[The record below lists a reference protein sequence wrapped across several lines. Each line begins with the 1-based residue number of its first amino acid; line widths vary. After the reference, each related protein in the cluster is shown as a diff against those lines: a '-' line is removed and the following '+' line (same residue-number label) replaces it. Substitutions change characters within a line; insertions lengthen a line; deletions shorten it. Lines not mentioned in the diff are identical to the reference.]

1 MLLPF
6 SLGLKK
12 DNTLIKFRNMTDYE
26 FKQWL
31 VGFIDGEGCF
41 RIAINNKNKV
51 ISFNLTIGLHVDD
64 LEALEFIRNRLKCG
78 NVFIDK
84 GVTTFHLTKINDI
97 QNILIPLLDEFP
109 LNGVKYLDYLAFK
122 QAINIK
128 LDSLVKQ
135 SDKLELITQ
144 IKNRMNTRRVDFTMS
159 SSHTIRITPYW
170 LLGFIEGEGSFFFNY
185 TNMGVGF
192 SITLTSSQAPLI
204 NAIKNFL
211 DSYLI
216 EDVHLKA
223 SPVYKE
229 IISQRT
235 SLHTKKKSTENANT
249 AIILQLKRVNFIL
262 DKFIPLLSNLS
273 FVTKKYQDFLDF

>member
-1 MLLPF
+1 MVC
-6 SLGLKK
+6 
-12 DNTLIKFRNMTDYE
+12 IIHR
-26 FKQWL
+26 
-31 VGFIDGEGCF
+31 
-41 RIAINNKNKV
+41 R
-51 ISFNLTIGLHVDD
+51 
-64 LEALEFIRNRLKCG
+64 
-78 NVFIDK
+78 
-84 GVTTFHLTKINDI
+84 
-97 QNILIPLLDEFP
+97 
-109 LNGVKYLDYLAFK
+109 
-122 QAINIK
+122 K
-128 LDSLVKQ
+128 L
-135 SDKLELITQ
+135 
-144 IKNRMNTRRVDFTMS
+144 
-159 SSHTIRITPYW
+159 
-170 LLGFIEGEGSFFFNY
+170 GEGSFFFNY

-216 EDVHLKA
+216 EDVHLKT